1 MGSGRS
7 EPDFRSSVNYGS
19 HFLVGGDVLRNS
31 YLEVIPS
38 NGENL
43 LAFKTTMTIEKTQEF
58 FKVFGFIFF
67 LISSAKADQAG
78 GWNRFRGPH
87 GSGVAV
93 GCQPPVRVGKDCE
106 AWRVP
111 IPQGLSSPV
120 LSESQ
125 IFLTAVREDELMTIA
140 LDKQSGKELWR
151 RFAPVKATEKV
162 HRAASQASSTVLV
175 DEQYIIV
182 YFGSYGLL
190 CYDHDGNEVWK
201 KPIPTPQ
208 TLYGM
213 ASSPIGFGEMVI
225 MVLDDD
231 RNLPGSKLSR
241 SRVVAYEKATG
252 KEAWKTARPFS
263 RSGWSTPIIWYH
275 KVGTDLVV
283 LGDGRLNG
291 YDPKTGEGKWHTT
304 GFSRETIAVPVANRD
319 HVFASSS
326 RRGGDGDAET
336 NPKPFWD
343 AILPFDKNK
352 NGKIERSEMKVPF
365 TFPFR
370 PELPVDHPGFGFPM
384 PVDLKKREERVDWI
398 LSWFDKNKDQAWSE
412 EEFMKGFKD
421 KPGKPLLVAVRPG
434 GSGNVTETNA
444 SWSVNRNIP
453 EIPSPLLHDGIIYLI
468 RAGGVLAATDA
479 QNGEIIYRNRI
490 SSLGGQC
497 TASPVYANGHLYLV
511 ASHGV
516 ISVVATGRKFREIHS
531 YDLGEESETTPAID
545 RNSIYIRTGRHLIS
559 FRKSK

>member
-1 MGSGRS
+1 MALYWEVVLGSDTKQR
-7 EPDFRSSVNYGS
+7 EKD
-19 HFLVGGDVLRNS
+19 
-31 YLEVIPS
+31 
-38 NGENL
+38 L
-43 LAFKTTMTIEKTQEF
+43 LALKTTMIIEKTQVF
-58 FKVFGFIFF
+58 FKLFGLMLL
-67 LISSAKADQAG
+67 LIPSVRADQTG
-78 GWNRFRGPH
+78 VWNRFRGPN
-87 GSGVAV
+87 GSGIAV
-93 GCQPPVRVGKDCE
+93 GCQPPVRVGKAYE

-125 IFLTAVREDELMTIA
+125 IFFTAVRDRKLMTIA
-140 LDKQSGKELWR
+140 LDKESGRERWR
-151 RFAPVKATEKV
+151 RFSPVKATEKV

-175 DEQYIIV
+175 DEQYVIV

-190 CYDHDGNEVWK
+190 CYDHDGNEIWK

-213 ASSPIGFGEMVI
+213 ASSPIGFGKMVI

-241 SRVVAYEKATG
+241 SKVIAYEKATG
-252 KEAWKTARPFS
+252 KEVWKTARPFS
-263 RSGWSTPIIWYH
+263 RSGWSTPIIWNH
-275 KVGTDLVV
+275 KAGSDLVV

-291 YDPKTGEGKWHTT
+291 YDPTTGEGKWHTT

-352 NGKIERSEMKVPF
+352 NSKIERSEMKPPF

-384 PVDLKKREERVDWI
+384 PDDLKKREERVDWI
-398 LSWFDKNKDQAWSE
+398 LSWFDKNKDRAWSE

-434 GSGNVTETNA
+434 GSGDVTESHS

-479 QNGEIIYRNRI
+479 QNGKIIYRNRI

-516 ISVVATGRKFREIHS
+516 ISVVATGRQFKEIHS
-531 YDLGEESETTPAID
+531 YDLGEESETTPSID
-545 RNSIYIRTGRHLIS
+545 QNSIYIRTEKHLIA